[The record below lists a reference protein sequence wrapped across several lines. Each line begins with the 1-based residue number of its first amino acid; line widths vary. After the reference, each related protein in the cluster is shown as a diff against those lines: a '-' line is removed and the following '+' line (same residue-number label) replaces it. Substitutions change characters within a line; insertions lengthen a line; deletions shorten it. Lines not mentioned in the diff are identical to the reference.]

1 PVFNEEKEN
10 LLLKED
16 DNDLSDNS
24 ISSPCSSDSSEAFVK
39 TQMAH
44 AKIHQISTP
53 TAANLRTPK
62 IDVPSPKEKSPSTP
76 ISELI
81 EVASQVTENSK
92 AKSSEQPKCETAQK
106 PVPFRIPKKTQKP
119 EVRLVDQILGNE
131 TIVDDPRPLNSQ
143 RFSGFIEQYD
153 LKNKIGSGSYGK
165 VFKGRHRDTGREV
178 AIKNL
183 SLEGEKQGFPLSAI
197 REIKTLRLLN
207 HRNVVQLL
215 DVATDS
221 NQNIRDPE
229 SEIFLVFEYVE
240 HDLKGL
246 LESDYLQLNFIQAA
260 ALFRQLLEG
269 LLYCH
274 EHKVVHR
281 DLKPSNILLSNR
293 GILKLADFGLARQI
307 DPENTRPYTKQSLY
321 GTILPNCC
329 LCRVCGSMI
338 SRVWPGVT
346 LLPSYNMVPK
356 QHFERRL
363 RANIQKWIP
372 EGAADLIDK
381 MLTLD
386 PSKRLTCREALDHRF
401 IAGINYSRLEPLVL
415 PADHECNELWLK
427 NARKEGSSTLV
438 EDMRRF

>member
-1 PVFNEEKEN
+1 MMITREDTEIKDIQPIMMAIECMEKETTETIVRTVN
-10 LLLKED
+10 PGE
-16 DNDLSDNS
+16 
-24 ISSPCSSDSSEAFVK
+24 VK
-39 TQMAH
+39 QGNKSH
-44 AKIHQISTP
+44 NILNGKVSV
-53 TAANLRTPK
+53 TAQVYITVK
-62 IDVPSPKEKSPSTP
+62 KSPSTP

-92 AKSSEQPKCETAQK
+92 AKSSEEPKCETAQK

-131 TIVDDPRPLNSQ
+131 TFVQSRMKLPQSEPLDHAPLFYSTK
-143 RFSGFIEQYD
+143 R
-153 LKNKIGSGSYGK
+153 
-165 VFKGRHRDTGREV
+165 RHRDTGREV

-221 NQNIRDPE
+221 NQNIRNPE

-260 ALFRQLLEG
+260 AIVR
-269 LLYCH
+269 
-274 EHKVVHR
+274 R
-281 DLKPSNILLSNR
+281 IIILNR

-307 DPENTRPYTKQSLY
+307 DPENTRPYTKQYRYLE
-321 GTILPNCC
+321 
-329 LCRVCGSMI
+329 CRVCGSMI

-386 PSKRLTCREALDHRF
+386 PSKRLTCREAPVHSIHRRHQLQSSGASRF
-401 IAGINYSRLEPLVL
+401 AG
-415 PADHECNELWLK
+415 
-427 NARKEGSSTLV
+427 
-438 EDMRRF
+438 